1 MEAVYCLCGRTYD
14 PNVFMI
20 QCDVCKDWF
29 HGSCCNFQE
38 YTAVEIEKFHCPRC
52 APIYGSSIYKPYL
65 NWHRYD
71 YWDGN
76 ASTKSV
82 QTGTPV
88 FVRELRGRHF
98 ANDNEVVIHMR
109 GQQLT
114 DTVLQQQGF
123 NNPIIVDSVDGLGMS
138 VPPDNF
144 SVYDV
149 EASVGGEMELDVIDV
164 TRQSDIKMKL
174 SDYVAYYNSTNR
186 IRIFNVVS
194 LEFSETGLSR
204 YVEAPIVARKLDWVN
219 IMWMR
224 NYHIP
229 PPRVQK
235 YCLMSVKDSYTDF
248 HVDFGGTSVWYHV
261 LRGEKIF
268 YFIRP
273 TPANLTLYQQ
283 WMTSSNQSE
292 TFFGDQVDCCYKC
305 TLRQGETMLVPT
317 GWIHAVLT
325 PVDALVFGGNFLHS
339 LNIPMQLQIY
349 EIEKKVKTLEKFR
362 FPFFETINWFAAHKL
377 CQQIHELNSE
387 EKKCPDMLLT
397 GLKALLSVLKQ
408 WNVEKDYNVGVR
420 EQIPTIVNST
430 KLIKDIS
437 KEIRHAERFINTLN
451 PPKPERESKRK
462 RKRPFNKDFV
472 DYPLSPKSSQEYF
485 SETRNQSQQP
495 RIKLTLPKPAM
506 YPYENM
512 SSCNIFATNQ
522 DIETPWDG
530 SPQFCRPEE
539 TTAVHRGGAVL
550 KFKLGTKDYFAHNK
564 PPDVTDADV
573 VNHLISPSTT
583 KSIYDFHDDS
593 EKEEGR
599 LMVDENHKK
608 TKKKAPTPRN
618 VLKLKSTTSWCV
630 KNKKPK
636 NEVVDG
642 VLPKNGIESL
652 LKASVL
658 TNKIKREEVGCA
670 SPSTED
676 AIVGMLSI
684 SQMYIQPGRK
694 SSKHLRKPG
703 LNSDSPIDEENVNN
717 VHQDEDY
724 IYPSLDNS
732 DDEEIHIFKPRG
744 RSKIDEAWNPK
755 ARVGPLL
762 PKINRPMREGTKKQ
776 AVEKVLE
783 AAAAKRATESPEK
796 SPKRQ
801 YRKRKIKSKPLAKS
815 PPPSTSTVNTLPSTS
830 SNASVAITHKQ
841 RKGMKTV
848 KQRLGKILKIHKMI
862 Y

>member
-1 MEAVYCLCGRTYD
+1 MDVVYCLCGLTYD

-38 YTAVEIEKFHCPRC
+38 YTAIDIEKFHCPRC
-52 APIYGSSIYKPYL
+52 SPLYGPSIHKPFL
-65 NWHRYD
+65 NSHRYD
-71 YWDGN
+71 YWDAN
-76 ASTKSV
+76 ASSKPI

-88 FVRELRGRHF
+88 FVRELRCRHF
-98 ANDNEVVIHMR
+98 GSETDVVIHMR

-114 DTVLQQQGF
+114 ELVLQQQGF
-123 NNPIIVDSVDGLGMS
+123 NNPIIVDSIDGLGMT
-138 VPPDNF
+138 VPPSNF

-149 EASVGGEMELDVIDV
+149 EASVGGGMELDVIDV
-164 TRQSDIKMKL
+164 TRQSDIKMNL
-174 SDYVAYYNSTNR
+174 SEYVAYYNSADR

-194 LEFSETGLSR
+194 LEFTETGLSR
-204 YVEAPIVARKLDWVN
+204 YVEAPAIARKLDWVN
-219 IMWMR
+219 TMWLK

-235 YCLMSVKDSYTDF
+235 YCLISVKDSYTDF
-248 HVDFGGTSVWYHV
+248 HVDFGGSSVWYHI

-268 YFIRP
+268 YFIKP

-283 WMTSSNQSE
+283 WMTSTNQSE

-305 TLRQGETMLVPT
+305 TLRQGQTMFIPT

-325 PVDALVFGGNFLHS
+325 PIDSLVFGGNFLHS
-339 LNIPMQLQIY
+339 FNIPMQLQIY
-349 EIEKKVKTLEKFR
+349 EIEKKVKTAEKFR
-362 FPFFETINWFAAHKL
+362 FPFFETINWFAAQKL
-377 CQQIHELNSE
+377 YQEISE
-387 EKKCPDMLLT
+387 INVAEKKCPGTLLT
-397 GLKALLSVLKQ
+397 GLKALLTVLKQ
-408 WNVEKDYNVGVR
+408 WNMEKDYNMSAR
-420 EQIPTIVNST
+420 EQIPVGLNST

-437 KEIRHAERFINTLN
+437 KEIRHAERYINTLN

-472 DYPLSPKSSQEYF
+472 DYPLSPKSSLEYF
-485 SETRNQSQQP
+485 SETKEGRNNQP

-506 YPYENM
+506 YPYEN
-512 SSCNIFATNQ
+512 SSRCNTLPPKDTLEGVNW
-522 DIETPWDG
+522 E
-530 SPQFCRPEE
+530 SPSFCRPEQ

-550 KFKLGTKDYFAHNK
+550 KFKLGTKDYFAHNQ
-564 PPDVTDADV
+564 PPDVTNADV
-573 VNHLISPSTT
+573 VNNLISPSST

-593 EKEEGR
+593 EKEEGM
-599 LMVDENHKK
+599 LTIDENQKK
-608 TKKKAPTPRN
+608 TKKKVTTSKN
-618 VLKLKSTTSWCV
+618 LVKLKTATSWCM
-630 KNKKPK
+630 KNKKAK
-636 NEVVDG
+636 TD
-642 VLPKNGIESL
+642 LPKNGIESL
-652 LKASVL
+652 LQASAL
-658 TNKIKREEVGCA
+658 TNKIPSDDPERRC
-670 SPSTED
+670 PSTED
-676 AIVGMLSI
+676 AIAGMLSI
-684 SQMYIQPGRK
+684 RRKYIQPGR
-694 SSKHLRKPG
+694 SPSKAGRK
-703 LNSDSPIDEENVNN
+703 LLANDSIIDEENINN
-717 VHQDEDY
+717 VHQDDDY

-762 PKINRPMREGTKKQ
+762 PKMNRPTREGTKKQ

-801 YRKRKIKSKPLAKS
+801 YRRRKIKPKPVVKNIS
-815 PPPSTSTVNTLPSTS
+815 TPSTSTSNNNTSNCIPSTS
-830 SNASVAITHKQ
+830 SA
-841 RKGMKTV
+841 
-848 KQRLGKILKIHKMI
+848 GKVVRI